1 MILYIS
7 RDGRGAHKFRD
18 GTVMPGHIYGEGTY
32 EHQTKL
38 KNSLKFLK
46 SRVKTS
52 AK

>member
-1 MILYIS
+1 M
-7 RDGRGAHKFRD
+7 GAHKFRD
-18 GTVMPGHIYGEGTY
+18 GAVMPGHIYGQGAY

-38 KNSLKFLK
+38 KNSLKFIK